1 MKRVGKAGDVAGA
14 ALAGVFVAALY
25 IGRYLGLV
33 GVLGLLAR
41 LIGWYREWTWT
52 WVIFVIIGFVSAAVL
67 DKLQKSSR

>member
-1 MKRVGKAGDVAGA
+1 MVRKAGNIAGA

-52 WVIFVIIGFVSAAVL
+52 WVVFLVIGFISAAVL
-67 DKLQKSSR
+67 ENIQKSK